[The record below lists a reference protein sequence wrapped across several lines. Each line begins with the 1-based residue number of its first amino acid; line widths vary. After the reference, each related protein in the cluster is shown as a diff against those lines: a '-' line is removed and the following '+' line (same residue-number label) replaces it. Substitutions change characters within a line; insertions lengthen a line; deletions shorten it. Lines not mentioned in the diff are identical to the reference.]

1 MQQNSTLPP
10 GFVTVEDAIK
20 LIQSDKRNDAKV
32 DLQFLVNNIPYLETK
47 HNFNIRKLKTTP
59 EGKVIRDG
67 SVYVQIFTEY
77 ERQILLKAIQDAYTE
92 RTNIK
97 FNPDDVGVNYVS
109 SMIDQESNQMS
120 AMPQAGATPVLK
132 ANETIQENR
141 SQVIQG

>member
-1 MQQNSTLPP
+1 MQQNNTLPP

-20 LIQSDKRNDAKV
+20 LIQSDKRADAKV
-32 DLQFLVNNIPYLETK
+32 DLQFLVRNIPYLETK
-47 HNFNIRKLKTTP
+47 HNFNIRKLKTLP
-59 EGKVIRDG
+59 SGQVVRDG

-97 FNPDDVGVNYVS
+97 FNPDEVGVNYVS
-109 SMIDQESNQMS
+109 SVVDQETNQMT
-120 AMPQAGATPVLK
+120 AIPQAGATPVLK
-132 ANETIQENR
+132 PNETIQENR